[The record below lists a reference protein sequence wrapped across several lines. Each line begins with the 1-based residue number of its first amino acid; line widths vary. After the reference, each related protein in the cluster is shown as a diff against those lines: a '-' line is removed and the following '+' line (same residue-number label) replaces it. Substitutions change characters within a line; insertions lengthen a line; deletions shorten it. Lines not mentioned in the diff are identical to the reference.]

1 MYFRKLNTHHSN
13 SFVLGRNPISRIG
26 QIQPPVI
33 GLPKPRVVDADIKNG
48 VKMTLER
55 KKL

>member
-13 SFVLGRNPISRIG
+13 SFVMGRNPINRIG
-26 QIQPPVI
+26 QIQPPII

-48 VKMTLER
+48 VRLSLER